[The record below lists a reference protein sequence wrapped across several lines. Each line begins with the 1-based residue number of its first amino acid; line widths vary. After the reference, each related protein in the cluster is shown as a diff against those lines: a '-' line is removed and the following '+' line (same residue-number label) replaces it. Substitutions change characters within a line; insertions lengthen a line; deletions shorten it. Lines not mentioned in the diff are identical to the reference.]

1 MFFSEKTHSY
11 PRGDGT
17 PSLNVTKIFI
27 AVDKII
33 SHMMRY

>member
-17 PSLNVTKIFI
+17 PSLNATKIFI
-27 AVDKII
+27 TVDKII
-33 SHMMRY
+33 LQLMRY